1 LRWRAC
7 QRLAGADVEQV
18 LKSGR
23 SRAVGPLR
31 LQFRPNGLDHVR
43 LAQIVPKRM
52 ARRAVDR
59 NHVRRLVREQFRLEQ
74 ARWAGFDCVL
84 RLRSPFDRAL
94 DHGDAARQLSA
105 PGP

>member
-1 LRWRAC
+1 
-7 QRLAGADVEQV
+7 

-23 SRAVGPLR
+23 SRAIGPFR
-31 LQFRPNGLDHVR
+31 LQYRANGLDHVR

-52 ARRAVDR
+52 AKRAVDR
-59 NHVRRLVREQFRLEQ
+59 NRLRRLVRERFRLDQ

-84 RLRSPFDRAL
+84 RLRSPYDRAL
-94 DHGDAARQLSA
+94 DHGALARQLIE